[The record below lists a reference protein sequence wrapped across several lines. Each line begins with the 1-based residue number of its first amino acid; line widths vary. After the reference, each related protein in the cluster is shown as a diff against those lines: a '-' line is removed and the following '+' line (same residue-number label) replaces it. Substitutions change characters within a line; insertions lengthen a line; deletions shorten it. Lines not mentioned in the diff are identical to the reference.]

1 MSGEMFAPERRER
14 MPPTPDNTVPWSKRP
29 TFFLVPCLD
38 FGVSTASVAAGA
50 GACSEYESCSGVAKE
65 LAAKLAS
72 RCKQAGGCR
81 RKVPPLETILDSP
94 AEVGSGVRAVACS

>member
-1 MSGEMFAPERRER
+1 

-38 FGVSTASVAAGA
+38 FGASTASVAAGA
-50 GACSEYESCSGVAKE
+50 GACSEYESCSGGAEE

-72 RCKQAGGCR
+72 RCKQAHR
-81 RKVPPLETILDSP
+81 RVSAQSATTGDHARQPRRGWTWAQYRP
-94 AEVGSGVRAVACS
+94 